1 MNIPQFMA
9 VLEAVVRKNVDLA
22 RAGRPVKDYLVPMAW
37 GDPGLGKTD
46 VVEAVAEGLGG
57 LGRWGRGAAGEQ
69 EASQGDGGE
78 ETRGNRHRDAEQ
90 AARRRLPLLP
100 DSDWR
105 QRRW

>member
-22 RAGRPVKDYLVPMAW
+22 RAGRPVKYYLVPMAW

-57 LGRWGRGAAGEQ
+57 LGRDVFGGADDAGGYGIVPLDIPKAPAANAQPSSRPRG
-69 EASQGDGGE
+69 
-78 ETRGNRHRDAEQ
+78 
-90 AARRRLPLLP
+90 RRRGQLG
-100 DSDWR
+100 
-105 QRRW
+105 